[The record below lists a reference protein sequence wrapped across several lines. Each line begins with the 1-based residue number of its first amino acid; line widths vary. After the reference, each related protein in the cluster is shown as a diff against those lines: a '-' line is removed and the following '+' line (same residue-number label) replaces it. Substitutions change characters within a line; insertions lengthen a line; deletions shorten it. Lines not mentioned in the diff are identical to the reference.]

1 MHLNP
6 LLPAT
11 ATAALSALQPFSPS
25 ALCSDAPRPNIVLII
40 SDQMSARA
48 LPIYGNHTIETPNM
62 DRLVREGA
70 VFDNSICTAP
80 YCSPTRSSIVTGR
93 YPVSTGII
101 TNVALSKGNGA
112 PSPKEI
118 LTESLLFDKGY
129 ATAHFGKWHLGNLN
143 SWPCYADKKNARD
156 MFDKTYFAGFSAQRA
171 ANHPS
176 AAPAK
181 PGEVLVKPKAEDGY
195 GFYQTKYLYDKMQ
208 NAPQDV
214 KKTVAT
220 IGRLGTPPDLYNWT
234 LVTKDGTDFI
244 EAHKDVPFMVTIS
257 VSPPHPDFQVPDPW
271 YSRVDPAKIQFNP
284 SSYLHPEHYLND
296 RVYKVGQ
303 YIGEEG
309 SREKMRCYYAMIT
322 FVDDMIGRVLKTLD
336 DCGIADNTLVVLIS
350 DHGDPLGTHGFL
362 YGKSIPDFLEEALRV
377 PTLMRLPGKIP
388 AGKRV
393 ATTFSTV
400 DLAPT
405 IRDYAGVTTPPSD
418 RPVQGR
424 SFRPLLEGNQKD
436 DATNIGFAVSQRQEA
451 RCVRGQIDGKIYIY
465 SKMFHVAP
473 NAGDSPTKSNAKG
486 KAKAAAKA
494 AAKGKTGAGNFY
506 EELYNLTDDPYQLK
520 DLIADPAYAQ
530 IKTRLQSEFNKYAL
544 VAGDRRI
551 EDLPAKGLVPGGN
564 FRNMPPDKNADDGD
578 DE

>member
-1 MHLNP
+1 
-6 LLPAT
+6 
-11 ATAALSALQPFSPS
+11 
-25 ALCSDAPRPNIVLII
+25 
-40 SDQMSARA
+40 MSARA
-48 LPIYGNHTIETPNM
+48 LPIYGNHTIDTPNM

-80 YCSPTRSSIVTGR
+80 YCSPTRSSIITGR

-118 LTESLLFDKGY
+118 LTESLLFEKGY
-129 ATAHFGKWHLGNLN
+129 ATGHFGKWHLGNLN

-156 MFDKTYFAGFSAQRA
+156 MFDRSYFAGFSSLRA
-171 ANHPS
+171 SNHPA

-181 PGEVLVKPKAEDGY
+181 PGEVLAKPKAEDGY

-244 EAHKDVPFMVTIS
+244 RAHKDAPFMVTIS
-257 VSPPHPDFQVPDPW
+257 VSPPHPDFQIPDPW

-284 SSYLHPEHYLND
+284 SSYLHPERYFNT

-309 SREKMRCYYAMIT
+309 TREKMRCYYAMIC

-350 DHGDPLGTHGFL
+350 DHGDPLGSHGFL
-362 YGKSIPDFLEEALRV
+362 YGKSIPDFLEEHLRV
-377 PTLMRLPGKIP
+377 PTLMRLPGRIP
-388 AGKRV
+388 AGKRI

-424 SFRPLLEGNQKD
+424 TFRPLLEGTEKD
-436 DATNIGFAVSQRQEA
+436 DAGNIGFAVSQRQEA
-451 RCVRGQIDGKIYIY
+451 RCVRGEIDGKIYIY
-465 SKMFHVAP
+465 AKMFNLARNAKDADAAP
-473 NAGDSPTKSNAKG
+473 KTNAKG
-486 KAKAAAKA
+486 KGKSGAKSGAKS
-494 AAKGKTGAGNFY
+494 KTGDGPFY
-506 EELYNLTDDPYQLK
+506 EELYNLTDDPWQLK
-520 DLIADPAYAQ
+520 DLIADPAYAP
-530 IKTRLQSEFNKYAL
+530 IKARLQLEYNKYAAI
-544 VAGDRRI
+544 AGDRRI
-551 EDLPAKGLVPGGN
+551 EDLPSKGLVPGGN
-564 FRNMPPDKNADDGD
+564 FHNMTPDPTADDGD